1 MRHMYSQI
9 KEAKVMFTKWDC
21 TDLDCCQYI
30 RSDGN
35 IYEMIQAVWLDTTEE
50 DRANGAHE
58 YCIVRIGI
66 NLNDYSD
73 EEKEIHIN
81 SYGYTLES
89 ISEQYGDDADLIIAE
104 CIMEDESLSDAYV
117 IDDADSFEEAK
128 KKIKAIIRR

>member
-1 MRHMYSQI
+1 
-9 KEAKVMFTKWDC
+9 MFTKWDC
-21 TDLDCCQYI
+21 VDADCCQYI
-30 RSDGN
+30 RNDGN
-35 IYEMIQAVWLDTTEE
+35 IYEMIQAVWLDTTGE

-73 EEKEIHIN
+73 EEKEIHIS

-89 ISEQYGDDADLIIAE
+89 ISEQYGADADFIIAE
-104 CIMEDESLSDAYV
+104 CIMEDESLSDTYV

-128 KKIKAIIRR
+128 KKIEEIIRR